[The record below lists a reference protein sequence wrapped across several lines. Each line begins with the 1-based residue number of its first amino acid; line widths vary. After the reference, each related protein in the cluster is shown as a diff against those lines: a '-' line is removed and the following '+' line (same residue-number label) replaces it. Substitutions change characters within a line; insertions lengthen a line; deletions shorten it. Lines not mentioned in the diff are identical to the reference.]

1 METQNAILVQS
12 QTGLSSS
19 QDGNSLQPSV
29 PDAPAPYLTET
40 GKLYFENLAL
50 KAIVE
55 SLIFMTA
62 HSDVIELALYR
73 AQDTCKH
80 LDIPFSVYSDLLNS
94 ILENY
99 KNTSSKNPLS
109 RMMS

>member
-1 METQNAILVQS
+1 VCPGSAGAAS
-12 QTGLSSS
+12 AS
-19 QDGNSLQPSV
+19 SLQPSV

-55 SLIFMTA
+55 SLIFMSA
-62 HSDVIELALYR
+62 NRDVIELALYR

-80 LDIPFSVYSDLLNS
+80 LDIPFSVYSNLLNS
-94 ILENY
+94 ILDNY
-99 KNTSSKNPLS
+99 KNTSSKNPFSKMLP
-109 RMMS
+109 